1 MTPDGINVVD
11 AHVHLLPG
19 RLGDKVRA
27 FFDAGV
33 ASRTPL
39 AYPNDHPVVVD
50 TLAGEGVDALWSL
63 PYAHK
68 PGISYGLNEASMAT
82 AAQFAHSPVSV
93 IGGLTV
99 HPGDDD
105 PVHIVTDAVDI
116 FGLRVLKL
124 HCSVGDFSLEDPR
137 LDPVFAFAAE
147 RRLPVVV
154 HLGHN
159 VNGRTE
165 AEELPAIGR
174 VADKHPD
181 MPLILA
187 HCGHHAAQE
196 ALELMEEH
204 ASLYADLTPVVTEH
218 PEITATQLISLGS
231 RILFG
236 SDAPN
241 TTLSVTQCI
250 EWLRAFD
257 LPRHVLAGILGE
269 NAFSL
274 SDGVVSYGN

>member
-1 MTPDGINVVD
+1 MTPDGFNVVD

-27 FFDAGV
+27 VFDKGV
-33 ASRTPL
+33 GAHTPL
-39 AYPNDHPVVVD
+39 AYPNDHEVIVQ
-50 TLAGEGVDALWSL
+50 TLAREGVDALWTF

-68 PGISYGLNEASMAT
+68 PGVSQGLNDASRAT
-82 AAQFAHSPVSV
+82 MLQFADSEVSV
-93 IGGLTV
+93 IAGATV

-105 PVHIVTDAVDI
+105 PLQIVTDAVDAL
-116 FGLRVLKL
+116 GLKILKL
-124 HCSVGDFSLEDPR
+124 HCSVGDFSVEDPR
-137 LDPVFAFAAE
+137 LDSVFAFASE

-159 VNGRTE
+159 ANGHTE
-165 AEELPAIGR
+165 AEELPAMGR
-174 VADKHPD
+174 VADKHPL

-196 ALELMEEH
+196 AIELMEEH

-218 PEITATQLISLGS
+218 PVITASQLTTFGN

-241 TTLSVTQCI
+241 TTISVTQCI
-250 EWLRAFD
+250 EWLRSFD
-257 LPRHVLAGILGE
+257 IPRHIVAAILAE

-274 SDGVVSYGN
+274 SDGVLSYGN